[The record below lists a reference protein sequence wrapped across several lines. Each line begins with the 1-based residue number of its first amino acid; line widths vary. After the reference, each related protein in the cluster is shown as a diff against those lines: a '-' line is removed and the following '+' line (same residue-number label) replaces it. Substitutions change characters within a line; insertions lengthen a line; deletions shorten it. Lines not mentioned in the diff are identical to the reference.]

1 MLFPYCSKCKAKK
14 NLCGLGYCPILK
26 SIGDYIGNFQLGT
39 GDVDTQTP
47 PGVFIGEY
55 NYPGVYAGPMAVAD
69 TSKPFFS
76 RELFGKPMDELLKLN
91 ANRYRTSK
99 TVRVTNIDS
108 PFILELQDAA
118 MSTNNVEMNFKNE
131 KFIMRDSGKE
141 AFDTPVGPM
150 AIVSTLKII
159 ENPKIPRK
167 VDQMREDFHLKSQ
180 PALIKLYESGYEVAY
195 LQGILSAGILGE
207 KKRRKLV
214 PTKWSITAVDE
225 TINAHL
231 KEEITRYE
239 QINELMLFTGE
250 YLGNRFQVILLPGPY
265 SFEMFEKWGSGSV
278 WGEGDVSHDWEWISG
293 RKDYADEITGAYYA
307 ARLSVSQYLARIRR
321 QASIIVLRRIGGEY
335 HSPMGVWVIRE
346 TVKNILSGPALKY
359 NDRIELVKEN
369 KFIIE
374 NWVNLSKLWQLTMNQ
389 TYLWQF

>member
-1 MLFPYCSKCKAKK
+1 MPLLFHQHNPS
-14 NLCGLGYCPILK
+14 
-26 SIGDYIGNFQLGT
+26 
-39 GDVDTQTP
+39 
-47 PGVFIGEY
+47 
-55 NYPGVYAGPMAVAD
+55 
-69 TSKPFFS
+69 
-76 RELFGKPMDELLKLN
+76 
-91 ANRYRTSK
+91 
-99 TVRVTNIDS
+99 
-108 PFILELQDAA
+108 
-118 MSTNNVEMNFKNE
+118 
-131 KFIMRDSGKE
+131 
-141 AFDTPVGPM
+141 
-150 AIVSTLKII
+150 STLKII

-239 QINELMLFTGE
+239 QINELMLFSGE
-250 YLGNRFQVILLPGPY
+250 YLGNRFQIILLPGPY

-278 WGEGDVSHDWEWISG
+278 WGEGDVSHDWEWING

-346 TVKNILSGPALKY
+346 TVKNILSGPSLKY

-389 TYLWQF
+389 TNLWQF